1 MLPLQKV
8 QVENKTYWQLAAIVL
23 YLIGALVTWNA
34 VKDQNRQFNEDA
46 WSQRSLFT
54 GYMYQIEFDKVIDGQ
69 KGDLYTFGTPSEK
82 LELMQY
88 DQDVQHVFSRMERE
102 IRSMANEEDE
112 IVFSVIMLSYV
123 WLCWLVLRKYLFH
136 TNILFLPVL
145 ASYYFGMSIWHDW
158 QSLQDRAEDVARFVS
173 RL

>member
-1 MLPLQKV
+1 MLPLEKV

-46 WSQRSLFT
+46 WSQRSQFT
-54 GYMYQIEFDKVIDGQ
+54 GYMYQIEFDKVIDGRE
-69 KGDLYTFGTPSEK
+69 GDLYTFVTPTEQ
-82 LELMQY
+82 LERMLD
-88 DQDVQHVFSRMERE
+88 DQDEQHVFSRIERE

-123 WLCWLVLRKYLFH
+123 WLCWFVLRKYLE
-136 TNILFLPVL
+136 NPSILLLPVL
-145 ASYYFGMSIWHDW
+145 ASFHFGMSIWHDW
-158 QSLQDRAEDVARFVS
+158 QSLQERAEDVARLIS

>member
-1 MLPLQKV
+1 MLPLQKI

-23 YLIGALVTWNA
+23 YLIGALVVWNT
-34 VKDQNRQFNEDA
+34 VQNQNRQFHEDV

-69 KGDLYTFGTPSEK
+69 KGDLYLFSTPSGQ
-82 LELMQY
+82 LERMQY
-88 DQDVQHVFSRMERE
+88 DQNEQHVLFRIERE
-102 IRSMANEEDE
+102 IHSMANEEDD

-123 WLCWLVLRKYLFH
+123 WLCWLVLRKYLMN
-136 TNILFLPVL
+136 TNILLLPVL
-145 ASYYFGMSIWHDW
+145 ASYYFGISIWHDW
-158 QSLQDRAEDVARFVS
+158 QSLQDRAEDVARWIS